1 MTPTFNLHLGTA
13 PLLVSMPHLGTVLP
27 DELRSN
33 YVPRALDVED
43 ADWHLN
49 HLYNFLKDMG
59 ASILTPVFSR
69 YVIDLNRPPDDAPM
83 YPGASNTELCPTR
96 FFAATPTDSAADK
109 PLAVPTFKSGN
120 LPSNSQEIS
129 PRMLCASHKRTVGCN
144 ERNLISSCE
153 SA

>member
-1 MTPTFNLHLGTA
+1 MTLTFNLHQGTA
-13 PLLVSMPHLGTVLP
+13 PLLVSMPHLGVALP
-27 DELRSN
+27 DELKPN
-33 YVPRALDVED
+33 YVPRALEVED

-96 FFAATPTDSAADK
+96 FFTVIRFTKRVVSLMQMRNCVAEKYT
-109 PLAVPTFKSGN
+109 GN
-120 LPSNSQEIS
+120 LITK
-129 PRMLCASHKRTVGCN
+129 LCLVN
-144 ERNLISSCE
+144 
-153 SA
+153 